1 MDHIVLPNDWWRN
14 LSLHLPPKD
23 VGSARLVCSDWRRC
37 LTAVLGGLN
46 VTLKSGARMQRAPPR
61 HFGCVVGMSLRG
73 AGADLGTFLEA
84 LAHDTRAYGGVKRL
98 AIASDVAGVSEDT
111 LRRLLPLSL
120 PALEALDV
128 ERRDDTGFSRIA
140 DACELLSYIGVTEH
154 LSRGCAGLTLALNA
168 ATHLTALSV
177 PGRSAGELASALC
190 KGPLTHASSARL
202 RRLTLSG
209 EAAKGRD
216 VGALLDA
223 MHAIEEVHAVGIE
236 GGYATCATC
245 ATCATRDEQ
254 VDMPWDL
261 TLSEAEIDL
270 DGILSIGERHL
281 CRLRAIEPARCSQMM
296 TLVADG
302 FRSPLRNHGDAED
315 RAPAMRR
322 VLSMLSPSYMT
333 AVVGVALRAPPPSDA
348 DALDVDDAL
357 VRALGSTS
365 SIATRTKELRFE
377 GAGTLFM
384 GGALGSWAAIPRAMP
399 ELACVTFAGIDD
411 DIVNDTL
418 LTEMLYDRMV
428 VMALALALRGSA
440 HSVRIDTLAPR
451 AAEHAADLAERAADV
466 CAALAPQGGF
476 TRSGY
481 KHRLQGSP

>member
-1 MDHIVLPNDWWRN
+1 
-14 LSLHLPPKD
+14 
-23 VGSARLVCSDWRRC
+23 
-37 LTAVLGGLN
+37 
-46 VTLKSGARMQRAPPR
+46 
-61 HFGCVVGMSLRG
+61 MSLRG

-84 LAHDTRAYGGVKRL
+84 IARDARAYGGVKRL
-98 AIASDVAGVSEDT
+98 TIADDVAGVSEDT

-128 ERRDDTGFSRIA
+128 ERRDDAGFARIA
-140 DACELLSYIGVTEH
+140 GACERLSYIGVTEH
-154 LSRGCAGLTLALNA
+154 LSRGCEGLTLALNA
-168 ATHLTALSV
+168 TTHLTALSV

-190 KGPLTHASSARL
+190 KGPLTHTSLARL

-209 EAAKGRD
+209 EAAKGGD

-223 MHAIEEVHAVGIE
+223 MHAIEEVHAVGVE
-236 GGYATCATC
+236 GGYARTTRAPCAPC
-245 ATCATRDEQ
+245 ARDER

-270 DGILSIGERHL
+270 DGMLSIGERHL
-281 CRLRAIEPARCSQMM
+281 RRLRAIEPARCSQMM

-302 FRSPLRNHGDAED
+302 FRPPLRNHGDAVD

-322 VLSMLSPSYMT
+322 LLSILSPSCRT
-333 AVVGVALRAPPPSDA
+333 VVVGVALRAPPPSDA

-357 VRALGSTS
+357 VRALGTPLEASAS
-365 SIATRTKELRFE
+365 SIASRTKELRFE
-377 GAGTLFM
+377 GAGTLYM
-384 GGALGSWAAIPRAMP
+384 GGALGSWAAIPGAMAA
-399 ELACVTFAGIDD
+399 LASVTFAGIDD
-411 DIVNDTL
+411 DIVDDPL

-428 VMALALALRGSA
+428 VMALALALKGSA

-466 CAALAPQGGF
+466 CAALAPQVGF
-476 TRSGY
+476 MTSGY
-481 KHRLQGSP
+481 KHRV